1 MTPALLLLT
10 LLGTTTVDGSAVDAG
25 NALVS
30 AGQEAGPV
38 DAGVAGGDAGVVA
51 PTTPAT
57 EPAPTTTTTTVTTVT
72 TGPGLVPE
80 PPAAAPSFMTTG
92 VALLPSFAVIVDELT
107 TPVVFQVPSGGKE
120 PRRRA
125 AEASAAFAAA
135 LRTQPVAD
143 TPAAQVV
150 VVDGMALVKIRG
162 RTVTALTTQDAIA
175 AGPTSMSAFAEE
187 LETRLVE
194 FVDTHQARSSLQELA
209 FHVFFSVFLAVLAVL
224 TLRGLNRAFAR
235 ADSAI
240 EDRAATI
247 RPLVVFD
254 VPLLSSDAVRG
265 LLGTALVMGRVSSV
279 VGVVVAATAGIL
291 AQFDRTRPL
300 LESLAAAA
308 GRPVLRGLEAFIA
321 AVPGLVLAGVLL
333 VLLRGSLRFL
343 QLLLDGVADGRVRN
357 GVVPAARAPAARVV
371 LTGAVVLV
379 SLPLIIAAA
388 FGRFGTPLESLA
400 LGAGG
405 AVLLG
410 MVPMVA
416 SAVVGISVLWRS
428 TVKAG
433 DWVDVDN
440 VTGEVAIVG
449 LTELV
454 LVPASGGTVVVPMLT
469 LALRPLRRLGREPRV
484 ERLLRVHHAGKT
496 LPVMDALIAL
506 ARSVDDGGGAEL
518 VEVRSDSLEVRL
530 FVPVGK
536 SDVGD
541 ALSRAVLVAVD
552 KGTIALAPGGR

>member
-10 LLGTTTVDGSAVDAG
+10 LIGAT
-25 NALVS
+25 
-30 AGQEAGPV
+30 P
-38 DAGVAGGDAGVVA
+38 GDAGVVDA
-51 PTTPAT
+51 GTPLAVTADQRDAGAAVVADDGSNGGLVPPTTT
-57 EPAPTTTTTTVTTVT
+57 PAPTTTTTTTTTVT
-72 TGPGLVPE
+72 TGPTAVATPT
-80 PPAAAPSFMTTG
+80 AAPPFIATG
-92 VALLPSFAVIVDELT
+92 VALLPSFSVIVDELT
-107 TPVVFQVPSGGKE
+107 TPVVFQIASGGKE

-143 TPAAQVV
+143 TPPAQVV

-162 RTVTALTTQDAIA
+162 RTVTALMNEDAIA
-175 AGPTSMSAFAEE
+175 AGATSLSAFAEE

-194 FVDTHQARSSLQELA
+194 FVDTHQARSSLQQLA

-240 EDRAATI
+240 EDRAAAFK
-247 RPLVVFD
+247 PLRLFD
-254 VPLLSSDAVRG
+254 VALLSSDAVRG
-265 LLGTALVMGRVSSV
+265 LIGTALVMGRVVSV
-279 VGVVVAATAGIL
+279 IGVVVSATAGIL

-308 GRPVLRGLEAFIA
+308 GRPVLGGLETFVA

-333 VLLRGSLRFL
+333 VLLRGGLRFL
-343 QLLLDGVADGRVRN
+343 QLLLDGVADGRVKN
-357 GVVPAARAPAARVV
+357 GVVPAARAPAARVA

-379 SLPLIIAAA
+379 AMPLIIGAA

-410 MVPMVA
+410 MVPMLA
-416 SAVVGISVLWRS
+416 SAVVGVTVLWRS

-433 DWVDVDN
+433 DWVEVDT
-440 VTGEVAIVG
+440 VTGEVAAVG
-449 LTELV
+449 VTELV
-454 LVPASGGTVVVPMLT
+454 LVPAGGGTVVVPMLL
-469 LALRPLRRLGREPRV
+469 LALRPLRRLGREPLV
-484 ERLLRVHHAGKT
+484 EHTLRVSHVGQTVAVIDR
-496 LPVMDALIAL
+496 LVAL
-506 ARSVDDGGGAEL
+506 ARTVDPAGGAEL
-518 VEVRSDSLEVRL
+518 IDVDKDTVLVRL
-530 FVPVGK
+530 FVPVGT
-536 SDVGD
+536 SDGRE
-541 ALSRAVLVAVD
+541 ALSRAVLKAVD
-552 KGTIALAPGGR
+552 LGTVTLAAGGR